1 MLYKIHFKTILKVL
15 LLLVITFVLVEF
27 LIFHCKPNSSIIE
40 GNTAQESN
48 NKTVQHQIQNRLLNI
63 PDPPNS
69 LIKATHGICLD
80 ASQRSRNGGKVH
92 MWNCNP
98 NNKNQ
103 QWNYNSDT
111 KQIKATH
118 GLCLDA
124 SQRNNRGGKVHMW
137 NCNPNNKNQQWDYN
151 SSTKQ
156 IKATHGK
163 CLDASQRSHRGG
175 KVHMWD
181 CNPNNKNQQWE
192 LNSQQSQVT
201 STNPP
206 NTLQVSGCAV
216 PYSGKLQLSETLG
229 IFNIFGEDKIVQCNN
244 QTPELVSAKKTE
256 LPSEINLTN
265 QSGNNP
271 HIKYNDTVKLCNK
284 IYHIKNKDNSNSNE
298 KIKYGDVAKF
308 VPSAETI
315 AGSENNL
322 SVSEIKATHGICLD
336 ASQRNKRG
344 GKVHMWNCN
353 KNNKNQQ
360 WSYNPTT
367 KQIKATHGLCL
378 DASQRN
384 NRGGKVHMWNCD
396 PNNKNQQWDY
406 NSSTKQIKATHGKC
420 LDASQ
425 RSRRGGKVHMWD
437 CNPNNKNQQWEI
449 TPHQQNNLTNT
460 SFLVTFNPN
469 VYGESNVKNL
479 KYSDFSELYGTQYEH
494 CSDSNNVAS
503 ISAK

>member
-103 QWNYNSDT
+103 QWNYNSD
-111 KQIKATH
+111 
-118 GLCLDA
+118 
-124 SQRNNRGGKVHMW
+124 
-137 NCNPNNKNQQWDYN
+137 
-151 SSTKQ
+151 
-156 IKATHGK
+156 
-163 CLDASQRSHRGG
+163 
-175 KVHMWD
+175 
-181 CNPNNKNQQWE
+181 
-192 LNSQQSQVT
+192 
-201 STNPP
+201 
-206 NTLQVSGCAV
+206 
-216 PYSGKLQLSETLG
+216 
-229 IFNIFGEDKIVQCNN
+229 
-244 QTPELVSAKKTE
+244 
-256 LPSEINLTN
+256 
-265 QSGNNP
+265 
-271 HIKYNDTVKLCNK
+271 
-284 IYHIKNKDNSNSNE
+284 
-298 KIKYGDVAKF
+298 
-308 VPSAETI
+308 
-315 AGSENNL
+315 
-322 SVSEIKATHGICLD
+322 
-336 ASQRNKRG
+336 
-344 GKVHMWNCN
+344 
-353 KNNKNQQ
+353 
-360 WSYNPTT
+360 T

>member
-1 MLYKIHFKTILKVL
+1 MFYKSHFKTILKVL
-15 LLLVITFVLVEF
+15 LLSVITFVLVGFF
-27 LIFHCKPNSSIIE
+27 LFNCKPNSSIIE
-40 GNTAQESN
+40 GARGKRRRRPRRRRSRRRKLSISFRSQKKKRKKKKKRARAAARGRAQESN
-48 NKTVQHQIQNRLLNI
+48 NQHVQQESNNQHVQHQIQNQLLNI
-63 PDPPNS
+63 PGPPNS
-69 LIKATHGICLD
+69 MIKATHGICLD

-151 SSTKQ
+151 SSTRQ

-163 CLDASQRSHRGG
+163 CLDASQRSQRGG

-192 LNSQQSQVT
+192 LNSQQSQVS

-206 NTLQVSGCAV
+206 NTLQVSSCAV

-265 QSGNNP
+265 QSGNEP

-308 VPSAETI
+308 VPSNT
-315 AGSENNL
+315 N
-322 SVSEIKATHGICLD
+322 D
-336 ASQRNKRG
+336 A
-344 GKVHMWNCN
+344 
-353 KNNKNQQ
+353 
-360 WSYNPTT
+360 
-367 KQIKATHGLCL
+367 
-378 DASQRN
+378 
-384 NRGGKVHMWNCD
+384 
-396 PNNKNQQWDY
+396 
-406 NSSTKQIKATHGKC
+406 
-420 LDASQ
+420 
-425 RSRRGGKVHMWD
+425 
-437 CNPNNKNQQWEI
+437 
-449 TPHQQNNLTNT
+449 

-503 ISAK
+503 IAAK